1 MAREQGNGEELTHRG
16 AIIIVL
22 AVAAVC
28 AFLLLAAMWLIEPA

>member
-1 MAREQGNGEELTHRG
+1 MPHEPDHGGELNYRQ

-28 AFLLLAAMWLIEPA
+28 ALLLLAKLWLTQPR

>member
-1 MAREQGNGEELTHRG
+1 MPHEPNDRGQLTYRE

-28 AFLLLAAMWLIEPA
+28 ALLLGALWLLGLK